1 MPQKS
6 DVKGSK
12 TSKIVGKCQKLSD
25 VIYGRSPIRWPD
37 LFIRDRYIVGYLDMR
52 MVANVSGH

>member
-1 MPQKS
+1 MPPKLDVIGS
-6 DVKGSK
+6 D
-12 TSKIVGKCQKLSD
+12 TVGKCQKLSD